1 MDSMHG
7 STKQDLAMERW
18 VYGRSP
24 DDRITDVALRTLQG
38 RLGTVLHHLRLAA
51 EKAGED
57 IEHVHQLRV
66 WTRRATAALRLY
78 EDLLPPRRLHWV
90 KRQLKHVRRAANDAR
105 DCDVLLHRLKNRQ
118 TDPGNKR
125 WFESVH
131 SERTEAQRAIVAA
144 YHRFSRGRRFERHVD
159 KLLRRLR
166 FRAEDGSAAV
176 PRFFDWA
183 HLHVRL
189 AVKQFFAALPPDHTD
204 EVALHQFRIMG
215 KELRYTMEL
224 LAGAFPES
232 FRTQLYPTI
241 EEIQDRLGEVND
253 LATAVARL
261 RKKIKKATRTNKDV
275 ICWQR
280 LLLKEQAQLDQT
292 RQKFWEWCSARR
304 SQDLRERF
312 KAVLAGSGWKQRTC
326 SSRELAFARQGCH
339 AQPEPRPQPEPLRP
353 KPEPVHSEPEPC
365 AVNPNPC
372 SSNRTSRSRTNGG

>member
-1 MDSMHG
+1 MHG
-7 STKQDLAMERW
+7 STKQDLAMARW
-18 VYGRSP
+18 VHGISP
-24 DDRITDVALRTLQG
+24 DDRITDVALRTLQS
-38 RLGTVLHHLRLAA
+38 RLGTVLHYLRLAA
-51 EKAGED
+51 EKPGED

-78 EDLLPPRRLHWV
+78 EDLLPRRRLRCV
-90 KRQLKHVRRAANDAR
+90 KRQLKRVRRAANDAR
-105 DCDVLLHRLKNRQ
+105 DCDVLLHRLKNKQ
-118 TDPGNKR
+118 ADPGSKR

-131 SERTEAQRAIVAA
+131 AERTKAQRAIVAA
-144 YHRFSRGRRFERHVD
+144 YHRLSRERRFERRVD
-159 KLLRRLR
+159 KLLGRLR
-166 FRAEDGSAAV
+166 FRAKDGSAVV

-183 HLHVRL
+183 HVHVRL
-189 AVKQFFAALPPDHTD
+189 AVKQFFAALPSDHTD
-204 EVALHQFRIMG
+204 EVALHQFRILG

-261 RKKIKKATRTNKDV
+261 RKKIKEVRRTKDV
-275 ICWQR
+275 VCWQR
-280 LLLKEQAQLDQT
+280 LLLREQAQLDQT
-292 RQKFWEWCSARR
+292 RQNFWEWCSARR
-304 SQDLRERF
+304 SQELRERF
-312 KAVLAGSGWKQRTC
+312 ETVLAGSGWKERTC
-326 SSRELAFARQGCH
+326 RSRKLAFGRQACH

-372 SSNRTSRSRTNGG
+372 SSNPTSRSRTNGG